1 MTAINGQTKLI
12 GIFGNPIA
20 HTASPRMHNAA
31 FRHLNLNYAY
41 VPFLVQEPELASAVT
56 AIRALN
62 LAGVNVTVP
71 FKEKVLPYLDD
82 LSEAAAKI
90 GAVNTI
96 VNRDGKLVGYNTD
109 GEGFLVALNIEAGVE
124 LKGKV
129 VAILGAGGSARGIA
143 FELLRAGVSRLILI
157 NRSEPSLHSLV
168 DHLKIGAYTPI
179 DSVTSADP
187 TAVQL
192 LKNADI
198 VVNTTSAG
206 MSPNE
211 ETLPIEDTSWLSAHH
226 VLYDI
231 VYKPSET
238 RLMAIAASKGV
249 NVHGGLSMLIGQ
261 GAIAF
266 ELFTGHKAPYSI
278 MKSAVLNSP
287 LPPTLK
293 LLRINQPP
301 LIKGRLHS

>member
-129 VAILGAGGSARGIA
+129 VALLGAGGSARAIA

-168 DHLKIGAYTPI
+168 DHLKTGAYTPI
-179 DSVTSADP
+179 DCVTSADP

-192 LKNADI
+192 LKNADL

-211 ETLPIEDTSWLSAHH
+211 ETLPIEDTSWLSARHI
-226 VLYDI
+226 LYDI

-278 MKSAVLNSP
+278 MKSEVL
-287 LPPTLK
+287 T
-293 LLRINQPP
+293 
-301 LIKGRLHS
+301 